1 MTLGGKA
8 KMNHEDLYVVF
19 AVALGIS
26 ESLALIPGLKSN
38 GIIQMV
44 INILKSLKGFTEK
57 K

>member
-1 MTLGGKA
+1 
-8 KMNHEDLYVVF
+8 MNHEDLYVVF